1 MSDRLRITAG
11 QATRAGRKPAN
22 QDFHGLYAPQG
33 AALASKGIALA
44 LADGISSS
52 DVSQI
57 ASETAVSS
65 FLEDYYCTSDAW
77 SVRNAGQRVIAA
89 INSWLYAQTR
99 QSQYREDADRG
110 FVCTFSAV
118 VLKAASAY
126 LFHVGDARIYRLR
139 GGTLERL
146 TEDHRVQVSRHES
159 YLARALGINNQVEI
173 DYQRH
178 SVDVGDVFL
187 LVTDGVYE
195 YLDVPTMADTID
207 AAGDD
212 LDSAATSLV
221 DTAFE
226 HGSHDNLTVQ
236 IVRVDAVPAD
246 DRDEIADRLT
256 QLPFP
261 PPLQARMTF
270 EGYEIVRELHVSG
283 RSHVFL
289 ARDTE
294 TQQPVALK
302 IPASDLKAS
311 PELLERFLLEEW
323 IARRIDSPYVLKA
336 SPPRRKPGHLFVA
349 MEYIEGQTL
358 TQWMVD
364 HRQPDMASVRP
375 IVEQIGK
382 GVLAFHRQEML
393 HQDLRPDNILIDA
406 TGTVKIIDFGAVEVA
421 GIRESA
427 GRLGADGVLG
437 SQQYAAPEYFTGGQ
451 GTVRSD
457 IYALGVITY
466 QMLTGRLPYGPGAA
480 RARSRRDLNRL
491 TYPSAIAFNEDV
503 PLWVDAAL
511 RKALHP
517 NPSQRYAEVAEFVYD
532 LRHPRGNLVADHEL
546 PLIERDPNRFW
557 KGLSALLGMVVV
569 GLLVYIGRVL

>member
-187 LVTDGVYE
+187 LATDGVYE

-212 LDSAATSLV
+212 LDSAAKSLV

-226 HGSHDNLTVQ
+226 RAL
-236 IVRVDAVPAD
+236 
-246 DRDEIADRLT
+246 
-256 QLPFP
+256 
-261 PPLQARMTF
+261 
-270 EGYEIVRELHVSG
+270 SG
-283 RSHVFL
+283 
-289 ARDTE
+289 
-294 TQQPVALK
+294 
-302 IPASDLKAS
+302 
-311 PELLERFLLEEW
+311 
-323 IARRIDSPYVLKA
+323 
-336 SPPRRKPGHLFVA
+336 
-349 MEYIEGQTL
+349 
-358 TQWMVD
+358 
-364 HRQPDMASVRP
+364 
-375 IVEQIGK
+375 
-382 GVLAFHRQEML
+382 
-393 HQDLRPDNILIDA
+393 
-406 TGTVKIIDFGAVEVA
+406 
-421 GIRESA
+421 
-427 GRLGADGVLG
+427 
-437 SQQYAAPEYFTGGQ
+437 
-451 GTVRSD
+451 
-457 IYALGVITY
+457 
-466 QMLTGRLPYGPGAA
+466 
-480 RARSRRDLNRL
+480 
-491 TYPSAIAFNEDV
+491 
-503 PLWVDAAL
+503 
-511 RKALHP
+511 
-517 NPSQRYAEVAEFVYD
+517 
-532 LRHPRGNLVADHEL
+532 
-546 PLIERDPNRFW
+546 
-557 KGLSALLGMVVV
+557 
-569 GLLVYIGRVL
+569 

>member
-1 MSDRLRITAG
+1 MSEQLRITAG
-11 QATRAGRKPAN
+11 QRSSAGRKPTN
-22 QDFHGLYAPQG
+22 QDFHGLYTPKG
-33 AALASKGIALA
+33 AALQSKGIAFA

-57 ASETAVSS
+57 ASETAISS
-65 FLEDYYCTSDAW
+65 FLADYYCTSDAW
-77 SVRNAGQRVIAA
+77 SVRKSAQRVIAA
-89 INSWLYAQTR
+89 INAWLYAQTR

-110 FVCTFSAV
+110 YVCTFSAV

-126 LFHVGDARIYRLR
+126 VFHVGDARIYRLR
-139 GGTLERL
+139 AGTLERL

-159 YLARALGINNQVEI
+159 YLARALGMNNQVEI
-173 DYQRH
+173 DYQRLA
-178 SVDVGDVFL
+178 VEAGDIFL
-187 LVTDGVYE
+187 LATDGVYE
-195 YLDVPTMADTID
+195 YLDGPTMADTLTAAGNDLD
-207 AAGDD
+207 AA
-212 LDSAATSLV
+212 AAQLTE
-221 DTAFE
+221 TAFAQ
-226 HGSHDNLTVQ
+226 GSQDNLTVQ
-236 IVRVDAVPAD
+236 IVRVDSVPDA
-246 DRDEIADRLT
+246 DRDDITDRLT

-261 PPLQARMTF
+261 PPLEARMTF
-270 EGYEIVRELHVSG
+270 EGYEIVRDLHVSG

-289 ARDTE
+289 ARDIE
-294 TQQPVALK
+294 TDRSVALK
-302 IPASDLKAS
+302 IPASDLKAN

-336 SPPRRKPGHLFVA
+336 SPPRRKPAYLFVA

-364 HRQPDMASVRP
+364 HRRPGMASVRP
-375 IVEQIGK
+375 IIEQIGK

-421 GIRESA
+421 GISESA
-427 GRLGADGVLG
+427 GRFGADTVLG
-437 SQQYAAPEYFTGGQ
+437 TQQYAAPEYFVVGR

-457 IYALGVITY
+457 IYSLGVIAY
-466 QMLTGRLPYGPGAA
+466 QMLTGRLPYGPGAS
-480 RARSRRDLNRL
+480 RARNRSDLNRL
-491 TYPSAIAFNEDV
+491 KYPSAITFNDDV
-503 PLWVDAAL
+503 PVWVDAAL

-532 LRHPRGNLVADHEL
+532 LRHPRGTLVADHSL

-557 KGLSALLGMVVV
+557 KGLSALLALLVI
-569 GLLVYIGRVL
+569 GLLIYIGRV